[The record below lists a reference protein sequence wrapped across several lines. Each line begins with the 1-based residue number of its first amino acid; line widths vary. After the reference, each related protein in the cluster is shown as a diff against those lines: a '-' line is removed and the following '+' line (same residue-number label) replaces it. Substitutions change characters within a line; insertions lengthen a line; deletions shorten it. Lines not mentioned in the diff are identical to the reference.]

1 MQIIQSTST
10 SVTFNLATE
19 EYLFSE
25 SLEEILFFYL
35 NEPSV
40 IIGCNQAI
48 QNEVNL
54 DYCREN
60 NIQIVRRMSGGG
72 TVYHDFGNLNF
83 CFISNKTNE
92 RFSLNPDFLK
102 PIVEV
107 LKVFGIEVEVGK
119 RKDLWLPGGF
129 KISGTASHIGKKRE
143 LHHGTLLYDA
153 DMNRLEKTLSPLQST
168 SISKAIP
175 SVPSPVKNI
184 RNYLREQNLHAT
196 DINDFIVNFTE
207 VILRLYKLETVT
219 FLSEA
224 ELEKIQ
230 FIQHNKYKL
239 SDWVFKK

>member
-10 SVTFNLATE
+10 SATFNLATE
-19 EYLFSE
+19 EYIFSE
-25 SLEEILFFYL
+25 SPEEILLFYV

-72 TVYHDFGNLNF
+72 SVYHDFGNLNF

-92 RFSLNPDFLK
+92 RSSLNPNFLK

-107 LKVFGIEVEVGK
+107 LNALGIEVEVGK

-143 LHHGTLLYDA
+143 LHHGTLLYDT
-153 DMNRLEKTLSPLQST
+153 DLYRLQKALSTVQSKT
-168 SISKAIP
+168 IIKAIP

-184 RNYLREQNLHAT
+184 RNYLREQNLPAT
-196 DINDFIVNFTE
+196 DINDFIVNFTG

-230 FIQHNKYKL
+230 FIQQNKYKL
-239 SDWVFKK
+239 RDWIFKK